1 MGGLR
6 KANNSGAGTGALF
19 PGWVVF
25 MRDVLA
31 VAGVIVLALCLG
43 VASAYLSV
51 DLTPPGLELIRPLK
65 PAVAARIE
73 RENKQSTLQAEA
85 SACKYCT
92 AVAELAQ
99 TFARYA
105 KSARQQATALQTTIG
120 LDKRELTR
128 EVELRTAE
136 KSADSAESAAAAL
149 TSWASRCKAEDFCRA
164 PVKRVSGSACASGA
178 SDSVTSALLL
188 ASAIRKSAK
197 VCADS
202 ACPSVD
208 CNATAGLKADV
219 LLVERSLAGA
229 GGRFSPS
236 AAAPSAARLA
246 VGASSFQAELKRV
259 REEAIYVT
267 KMLPLMLGNASNGH
281 LPKLASEMVEER
293 AVSAAQLAAD
303 MEHSAAVAD
312 GKNDPRYEAAWRLK
326 AFAANL
332 AILGHETRPQ
342 DGTPIDWQK
351 AGDALGAALFDLA
364 RLQAILDRVS
374 DITPGAEGCVASAP
388 AAAQQ
393 LREAVA
399 MLDLCRMRSA
409 CSSRSGFTLG
419 TQVRAENAAGVI
431 ARAQTKAEQL
441 IVQEMG
447 SAEMVAVPVS
457 DRVLRPIDV
466 LRSQQ
471 GVCIRAMEL
480 REASK
485 AAPGAALSVVQA
497 AAPSLQPAVG
507 AVAPQDIVS
516 GAVDAA
522 VNGAATA
529 RDSEMVVETSAPGT
543 RAASSGGSEVIP
555 AAAPAASAPPGPPAF
570 TGNLLTQSGPA
581 FVAGE
586 GGPIEAGPPA
596 SPPVKQP

>member
-1 MGGLR
+1 M
-6 KANNSGAGTGALF
+6 F
-19 PGWVVF
+19 PGWVVY

-65 PAVAARIE
+65 PAVAAQIE

-99 TFARYA
+99 TFARHA

-164 PVKRVSGSACASGA
+164 TVKRVSGSACASGA
-178 SDSVTSALLL
+178 KDSVTSALLL
-188 ASAIRKSAK
+188 ASAVRKSAR

-219 LLVERSLAGA
+219 LLVERSLGGA
-229 GGRFSPS
+229 GGRFSPA

-246 VGASSFQAELKRV
+246 VGASSFQAEVKRV

-281 LPKLASEMVEER
+281 LTKLASEMVEER

-303 MEHSAAVAD
+303 MEHSATVAD
-312 GKNDPRYEAAWRLK
+312 GKNDPRNEAAWRLK

-332 AILGHETRPQ
+332 AILGNETRPQ
-342 DGTPIDWQK
+342 NDTPIDWQK
-351 AGDALGAALFDLA
+351 ATDALGAALFDLA

-409 CSSRSGFTLG
+409 CSSRSGFTLE
-419 TQVRAENAAGVI
+419 TKERAENAAGVI

-441 IVQEMG
+441 IVQEIG
-447 SAEMVAVPVS
+447 AAEMVAVPVS
-457 DRVLRPIDV
+457 DQVLRPIDV

-471 GVCIRAMEL
+471 GVCSRAAEL

-497 AAPSLQPAVG
+497 ASPSLQPAMG
-507 AVAPQDIVS
+507 AVAPQDLVS
-516 GAVDAA
+516 GAIDAA

-543 RAASSGGSEVIP
+543 RAAPSGESDVIP
-555 AAAPAASAPPGPPAF
+555 AAAPPAF

-586 GGPIEAGPPA
+586 GGPVEAAPPA
-596 SPPVKQP
+596 SPPVKQR

>member
-6 KANNSGAGTGALF
+6 KANNSGAETGALF
-19 PGWVVF
+19 PGWVVY

-65 PAVAARIE
+65 PAIAAQIE
-73 RENKQSTLQAEA
+73 RENKQSSLQAEA

-105 KSARQQATALQTTIG
+105 KSARQQATALQTTISM
-120 LDKRELTR
+120 DKRELTR

-164 PVKRVSGSACASGA
+164 PVTRVSGSACASGA
-178 SDSVTSALLL
+178 NDSVTSALLL
-188 ASAIRKSAK
+188 AGAVRKSAR
-197 VCADS
+197 VCAES

-208 CNATAGLKADV
+208 CNATAELKADV
-219 LLVERSLAGA
+219 LLVERSLGGA
-229 GGRFSPS
+229 GGRFSP
-236 AAAPSAARLA
+236 AAAGPSAALLA
-246 VGASSFQAELKRV
+246 VGASSFKAEVKRV
-259 REEAIYVT
+259 RDEAVYVT
-267 KMLPLMLGNASNGH
+267 KMLPLVLGNASNGH

-303 MEHSAAVAD
+303 MEHSATVAD
-312 GKNDPRYEAAWRLK
+312 SKNDPRNEAAWRLK

-332 AILGHETRPQ
+332 AILGKETRPLE
-342 DGTPIDWQK
+342 GTPIDWQK
-351 AGDALGAALFDLA
+351 ATDALGAALFDLA

-409 CSSRSGFTLG
+409 CSSRSGFTRG
-419 TQVRAENAAGVI
+419 AQERAENAASVV

-441 IVQEMG
+441 IVQEIG
-447 SAEMVAVPVS
+447 AAEMVVAPVS
-457 DRVLRPIDV
+457 DRMLRPIDV

-471 GVCIRAMEL
+471 GVCIRAAEL

-497 AAPSLQPAVG
+497 ASPTLQPAIG
-507 AVAPQDIVS
+507 AVAPQDLVS
-516 GAVDAA
+516 GAIDAT

-529 RDSEMVVETSAPGT
+529 RDSEMVVETSAPGPSVT
-543 RAASSGGSEVIP
+543 PAGGSEVIP
-555 AAAPAASAPPGPPAF
+555 AVAPAAPAPPAF

-586 GGPIEAGPPA
+586 GGPVEAGAPA
-596 SPPVKQP
+596 SPPAK

>member
-6 KANNSGAGTGALF
+6 KANNSGAETGALF

-65 PAVAARIE
+65 PAIAAQIE
-73 RENKQSTLQAEA
+73 RENKQSSLQAEA

-99 TFARYA
+99 TFARHA

-120 LDKRELTR
+120 LDKRELRR

-164 PVKRVSGSACASGA
+164 TVKLVSGSACARGA
-178 SDSVTSALLL
+178 NDSVTSALLL
-188 ASAIRKSAK
+188 ASAVRKSAR
-197 VCADS
+197 VCADA

-219 LLVERSLAGA
+219 LLVERSLGGA
-229 GGRFSPS
+229 GGRFSP
-236 AAAPSAARLA
+236 ATAGPSAARLA
-246 VGASSFQAELKRV
+246 VGASSLQAEVKRMS
-259 REEAIYVT
+259 EEAVYVT
-267 KMLPLMLGNASNGH
+267 KMLSLMPGNASNGH
-281 LPKLASEMVEER
+281 LSRLASEMLEER

-303 MEHSAAVAD
+303 MEHSATIAD
-312 GKNDPRYEAAWRLK
+312 GKNDPRNEAAWRLK

-332 AILGHETRPQ
+332 AVLGNETRPQ
-342 DGTPIDWQK
+342 DDTPIDWQK
-351 AGDALGAALFDLA
+351 VTDALGAALFDLA

-374 DITPGAEGCVASAP
+374 DISPDAARCVASAP

-419 TQVRAENAAGVI
+419 TQERAENAAGVI

-441 IVQEMG
+441 IVQEIG
-447 SAEMVAVPVS
+447 SAEMVAAPVS

-471 GVCIRAMEL
+471 GVCIRAAEL

-485 AAPGAALSVVQA
+485 AAPGAALSAVQA
-497 AAPSLQPAVG
+497 ASPSLQPAMGV
-507 AVAPQDIVS
+507 VAPQDLVS

-522 VNGAATA
+522 VNSAVIAG
-529 RDSEMVVETSAPGT
+529 DSEVVEASAPGT
-543 RAASSGGSEVIP
+543 RAAPSSGSDVIP
-555 AAAPAASAPPGPPAF
+555 AAAPAAPAPPAF

-586 GGPIEAGPPA
+586 GGPVEAGSPA
-596 SPPVKQP
+596 SPPAK